1 MYRRLLQRNALLN
14 VADHMSAV
22 DAKAIYNL
30 KKRLAH
36 YRYAILM
43 QLRRRLALHVTPVV
57 QGLAL
62 GLMFSKD
69 LKALVNV
76 HDVP

>member
-14 VADHMSAV
+14 IADHMSAV
-22 DAKAIYNL
+22 DAKATYNF

-43 QLRRRLALHVTPVV
+43 QLGIMLALHVTPVV

-62 GLMFSKD
+62 GAMFSKD
-69 LKALVNV
+69 LKALINV

>member
-1 MYRRLLQRNALLN
+1 MYRRMLQRNALLD

-22 DAKAIYNL
+22 DAKAIYNF

-43 QLRRRLALHVTPVV
+43 QLGRRLALHVTVVV
-57 QGLAL
+57 QGLAV
-62 GLMFSKD
+62 GLMFDKD
-69 LKALVNV
+69 LKPLVNV

>member
-1 MYRRLLQRNALLN
+1 MYRHLLQRNVLLN

-22 DAKAIYNL
+22 DAKAIYNF

-43 QLRRRLALHVTPVV
+43 QLGRRLALHITPGI
-57 QGLAL
+57 QGLSL